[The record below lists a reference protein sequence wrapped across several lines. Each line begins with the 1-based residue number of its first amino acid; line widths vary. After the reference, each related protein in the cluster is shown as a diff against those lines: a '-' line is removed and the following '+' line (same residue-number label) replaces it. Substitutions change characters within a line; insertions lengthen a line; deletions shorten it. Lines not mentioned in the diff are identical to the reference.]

1 MLPSIFRDNLFD
13 DMFDFDDFDKEFN
26 RMMRPLYGKHAQNM
40 MKTDVKELEDC
51 YELDVDLP
59 GFQKDEVNVSVQ
71 DGYLTIQAFKNL
83 DRDNSD
89 KKGRYIR
96 QERFSGSCS
105 RSFYVGD
112 VQPKDVSA
120 KYEDGILKISL
131 PKQAPKQLPQSTLIA
146 IE

>member
-1 MLPSIFRDNLFD
+1 MISLAILLKKNFSATATR
-13 DMFDFDDFDKEFN
+13 
-26 RMMRPLYGKHAQNM
+26 
-40 MKTDVKELEDC
+40 
-51 YELDVDLP
+51 DVDLP

-71 DGYLTIQAFKNL
+71 DGYLTIQASKNL

-112 VQPKDVSA
+112 VQPNTIHA
-120 KYEDGILKISL
+120 KYEDGILRLSVPKAGPKML
-131 PKQAPKQLPQSTLIA
+131 PNPNR
-146 IE
+146 IEIE

>member
-1 MLPSIFRDNLFD
+1 MLPSIFGENLFD
-13 DMFDFDDFDKEFN
+13 DFFGDSFEKEFFGN
-26 RMMRPLYGKHAQNM
+26 RNPVFGKHGKNM

-71 DGYLTIQAFKNL
+71 DGYLTIQASKNL

-112 VQPKDVSA
+112 AAAQYHPCQIRRWHPAAERTQGRPQDAAQPQ
-120 KYEDGILKISL
+120 
-131 PKQAPKQLPQSTLIA
+131 PH
-146 IE
+146 